1 VESEVL
7 VDSQT
12 MWLVIAAVVVL
23 VIAAGAWMYAQR
35 QRRVRLRTH
44 FGPEYERTVRET
56 GSPAKAEALLAE
68 RAKRVRDLKIRRLSR
83 EQAENFDREWRRIQ
97 GMFVD
102 DPDGA
107 VAAADRLVGEV
118 MSARGY
124 PIEDF
129 DTRAADLSVEHPRVV
144 ENYRIARSLAVRRG
158 RGEAGTEELR
168 QAVVNYRALFDDLLK
183 TDEGAFRRAS

>member
-1 VESEVL
+1 
-7 VDSQT
+7 
-12 MWLVIAAVVVL
+12 
-23 VIAAGAWMYAQR
+23 
-35 QRRVRLRTH
+35 
-44 FGPEYERTVRET
+44 VRET
-56 GSPAKAEALLAE
+56 GSPAKADAVLAD
-68 RAKRVRDLKIRRLSR
+68 RAKRVRELKIHRLSR
-83 EQAENFDREWRRIQ
+83 EQAESFDREWKRIQ

-107 VAAADRLVGEV
+107 VAAADRLVTEV

-144 ENYRIARSLAVRRG
+144 ENYRIARALAVRRH

>member
-1 VESEVL
+1 
-7 VDSQT
+7 

-23 VIAAGAWMYAQR
+23 LAIGAVAWIYAQR
-35 QRRVRLRTH
+35 QRRIRLRTH
-44 FGPEYERTVRET
+44 FGPEYERTVREA
-56 GSPAKAEALLAE
+56 GSPEKAEALLAE
-68 RAKRVRDLKIRRLSR
+68 RTRRVRDLKIHRLSR
-83 EQAENFDREWRRIQ
+83 EQAETFAGEWKRIQ
-97 GMFVD
+97 AMFVD

-107 VAAADRLVGEV
+107 VAAADRLVTEV
-118 MSARGY
+118 MAARGY

-144 ENYRIARSLAVRRG
+144 ENYRTARGLAVRRN

>member
-1 VESEVL
+1 
-7 VDSQT
+7 
-12 MWLVIAAVVVL
+12 MWLVLAVVVL
-23 VIAAGAWMYAQR
+23 VAIAAVAWVYAQR
-35 QRRVRLRTH
+35 QRRLSLRTH
-44 FGPEYERTVRET
+44 FGPEYERTVREV
-56 GSPAKAEALLAE
+56 GSPEKAEALLAE
-68 RAKRVRDLKIRRLSR
+68 RAKRVRDLKIHRLSR
-83 EQAENFDREWRRIQ
+83 EQAETFAREWKRVQ
-97 GMFVD
+97 AMFVD

-107 VAAADRLVGEV
+107 VAAADRLVTEV

-144 ENYRIARSLAVRRG
+144 ENYRIARAFAVRRNQ
-158 RGEAGTEELR
+158 GEAGTEELR

>member
-1 VESEVL
+1 
-7 VDSQT
+7 

-23 VIAAGAWMYAQR
+23 AVVAVAWWMYWQR
-35 QRRVRLRTH
+35 QRRERLRTH
-44 FGPEYERTVRET
+44 FGPEYDRTVREA
-56 GSPAKAEALLAE
+56 GSPEKAEALLAE
-68 RAKRVRDLKIRRLSR
+68 RTKRVRDLKIHRLSR
-83 EQAENFDREWRRIQ
+83 EQAEKFAGEWKRIQ

-107 VAAADRLVGEV
+107 VAAADRLVTEV

-129 DTRAADLSVEHPRVV
+129 DTRAADVSVEHPRVV
-144 ENYRIARSLAVRRG
+144 ENYRVARALAVRRS

-183 TDEGAFRRAS
+183 TDEGAIRRAS